1 MDALTAII
9 SILYPF
15 WLLIPLL
22 GLRPLFKKDQP
33 FFERFRM
40 GVRDIFL
47 AWMVWALLWRFI
59 IWRDRKPIMI
69 LTESVNNTAFL
80 MLGAIIGA
88 IYLLWTLWRWRNKR
102 IRLSH
107 LKTLEDLM
115 ALSPEAFERLVAKVF
130 AFQGYQVNH
139 VGGTS
144 DHGVDII
151 VKNAQGERWI
161 VQCKRYR
168 GSVGEPVLRDLYGT
182 LLHEGASGAYLITTG
197 TFTQGAKDWADGKPI
212 ILQDGEEFVNLIHE
226 TSLGSA
232 SRRL

>member
-1 MDALTAII
+1 
-9 SILYPF
+9 
-15 WLLIPLL
+15 
-22 GLRPLFKKDQP
+22 
-33 FFERFRM
+33 
-40 GVRDIFL
+40 
-47 AWMVWALLWRFI
+47 
-59 IWRDRKPIMI
+59 
-69 LTESVNNTAFL
+69 
-80 MLGAIIGA
+80 
-88 IYLLWTLWRWRNKR
+88 
-102 IRLSH
+102 
-107 LKTLEDLM
+107 M